1 MVGMK
6 RKNQFLVTM
15 SLFAFAA
22 CSGKFVSES
31 GVAKPAN
38 VEAKKAH
45 DDAMKSVL
53 SNQSVNETRNLTG
66 EKFRVKDSELLRGT
80 LACVDANLVIPADA
94 IQAGTTAPTA
104 GKMRFILANSLA
116 ANTNVIDAKK
126 VDLFDPNAEGRETA
140 SAPEPSVV
148 YLNAATLVAE
158 VVAHNADVTTPTSK
172 AYCATPEAAKALM
185 MRCVPTLTSD
195 QLSTQFEG
203 KTMPQKMAEACSTG
217 ATQAEKDLNSRV
229 ALASFLGSWLF
240 LKSER

>member
-1 MVGMK
+1 MAQVRRNG
-6 RKNQFLVTM
+6 QFWLATSFLALV
-15 SLFAFAA
+15 A
-22 CSGKFVSES
+22 CSGKFVSDS
-31 GVAKPAN
+31 SIARPASA
-38 VEAKKAH
+38 EAKKAH
-45 DDAMKSVL
+45 DDATKSVL

-66 EKFRVKDSELLRGT
+66 EKFRVKDAELLRGT
-80 LACVDANLVIPADA
+80 LSCVDANFIIPADA
-94 IQAGTTAPTA
+94 IQPGNATA
-104 GKMRFILANSLA
+104 GKMRFILPNSLA
-116 ANTNVIDAKK
+116 AGTNIVDAKK
-126 VDLFDPNAEGRETA
+126 VDLFDPSAEGRETA

-158 VVAHNADVTTPTSK
+158 VVAHNANVTTPTSK

-185 MRCVPTLTSD
+185 LRCVPTLTAA

-203 KTMPQKMAEACSTG
+203 KTMPEKMAEACSLG

>member
-1 MVGMK
+1 MVRFTK
-6 RKNQFLVTM
+6 KSQFLLAAG
-15 SLFAFAA
+15 LFGFAA
-22 CSGKFVSES
+22 CSGKFVSDS
-31 GVAKPAN
+31 GVATPATA
-38 VEAKKAH
+38 EAKKAH
-45 DDAMKSVL
+45 EDAMNKSVL
-53 SNQSVNETRNLTG
+53 SNQSVSETRNLTG

-94 IQAGTTAPTA
+94 ILPGNPTA
-104 GKMRFILANSLA
+104 GKMRFVLANSLP
-116 ANTNVIDAKK
+116 ANTNIIEAKK
-126 VDLFDPNAEGRETA
+126 ADLFDPNAEGRETA

-185 MRCVPTLTSD
+185 LRCVPTLTAT

-203 KTMPQKMAEACSTG
+203 KTMPEKMAEACAAG